1 MKKLHMNDE
10 FKDRRPIAFATMCA
24 DPIHHGHINLL
35 KFAKNYGTV
44 VVGLMTD
51 ESIKSYK
58 NPPLSTFEE
67 RLIVVNE
74 IKLVSF
80 VIPVTSQSH
89 SISIVEEYQFE
100 FFVHGDDWKEGVQ
113 SKSRDKLLK
122 IMPAWGGKVID
133 APYTKGVS
141 STELKLN

>member
-67 RLIVVNE
+67 RLIVVSQ
-74 IKLVSF
+74 IKTISSI
-80 VIPVTSQSH
+80 IPVKSLDFVSVVT
-89 SISIVEEYQFE
+89 EYQFE

-113 SKSRDKLLK
+113 SKSRDKLLE

>member
-1 MKKLHMNDE
+1 MNEE

-58 NPPLSTFEE
+58 NPDYNVSYDE
-67 RLIVVNE
+67 VNN
-74 IKLVSF
+74 L
-80 VIPVTSQSH
+80 
-89 SISIVEEYQFE
+89 
-100 FFVHGDDWKEGVQ
+100 
-113 SKSRDKLLK
+113 SKSFDQSLFRGSNP
-122 IMPAWGGKVID
+122 MPLIKTTFLDLHSVYSFH
-133 APYTKGVS
+133 PFKY
-141 STELKLN
+141 

>member
-67 RLIVVNE
+67 RLIVVSQ
-74 IKLVSF
+74 IKTISA
-80 VIPVTSQSH
+80 VIPVKSLDFV
-89 SISIVEEYQFE
+89 SIVTEYQFE

-113 SKSRDKLLK
+113 SKSRDKLLE

-141 STELKLN
+141 STQIKAK

>member
-1 MKKLHMNDE
+1 MKKLHMNEE

-51 ESIKSYK
+51 EAIKSYK

-67 RLIVVNE
+67 RLIVVSQ
-74 IKLVSF
+74 IKAISSI
-80 VIPVTSQSH
+80 IPVKSLDFV
-89 SISIVEEYQFE
+89 SIVTEYQFE

-113 SKSRDKLLK
+113 AKSRDKLLE

>member
-1 MKKLHMNDE
+1 MKKLHMNEE

-51 ESIKSYK
+51 EAIKSYK

-67 RLIVVNE
+67 RLIVVSQ
-74 IKLVSF
+74 IKAISSI
-80 VIPVTSQSH
+80 IPVKSLDFV
-89 SISIVEEYQFE
+89 SIVTEYQFE

-113 SKSRDKLLK
+113 SKSRDKLLE

-141 STELKLN
+141 STEIKLN

>member
-10 FKDRRPIAFATMCA
+10 FKDSRPIAFATMCA

-51 ESIKSYK
+51 EAIESYK

-67 RLIVVNE
+67 RLIVVSQ
-74 IKLVSF
+74 IKTISA
-80 VIPVTSQSH
+80 VIPVKSLDFV
-89 SISIVEEYQFE
+89 SIVTEYQFE

-113 SKSRDKLLK
+113 SKSRDKLLE

-141 STELKLN
+141 SSELKLN

>member
-1 MKKLHMNDE
+1 MKKLHMNEE

-51 ESIKSYK
+51 EAIKSYK

-67 RLIVVNE
+67 RLIVVGQ
-74 IKLVSF
+74 IKTISSI
-80 VIPVTSQSH
+80 IPVKSLDFVSVVT
-89 SISIVEEYQFE
+89 EYQFE

-113 SKSRDKLLK
+113 SKSRDKLLE

-141 STELKLN
+141 STELKSY

>member
-1 MKKLHMNDE
+1 MNDE

-67 RLIVVNE
+67 RLIVVSQ
-74 IKLVSF
+74 IKTISSI
-80 VIPVTSQSH
+80 IPVKSLDFVSVVT
-89 SISIVEEYQFE
+89 EYQFE

-113 SKSRDKLLK
+113 SKSRDKLLE

-133 APYTKGVS
+133 APYTKGIS